1 MKKNIVTIV
10 VSAAVVGLLA
20 LLPVKTAATASA
32 AWSASAAAS
41 ASAANRFDVDNAH
54 SSVLFGV
61 RHLELSHFYGRFN
74 KVSGKFTFEG
84 KSLDDCSIYIKINA
98 GSVDTNSKKRDR
110 HLKSQDF
117 FNSKQFRDIIFK
129 STAFKQLESNRYEVT
144 GDLTL
149 HGETKSITTVVE
161 HTGTGDKGGKFG
173 YRSGFETTFTIKRS
187 DFGMN
192 YMIGSGL
199 GDEVKLII
207 SIEGRA
213 PPSPS
218 A

>member
-1 MKKNIVTIV
+1 MKKNIVIIV
-10 VSAAVVGLLA
+10 VSAAVVGLLT
-20 LLPVKTAATASA
+20 LLPVWTSATASA
-32 AWSASAAAS
+32 VGTASAAG
-41 ASAANRFDVDNAH
+41 RFDVDNAH

-61 RHLELSHFYGRFN
+61 KHLELSHVYGRFN

-117 FNSKQFRDIIFK
+117 FNSKQFRDITFK
-129 STAFKQLESNRYEVT
+129 STSFKQLEPSKYEVT

-149 HGETKSITTVVE
+149 HGKTKSVTTVVE
-161 HTGTGDKGGKFG
+161 HTGTGDKGGNFG
-173 YRSGFETTFTIKRS
+173 FRSGFETTFTIKRS

-192 YMIGSGL
+192 YMIGGGL
-199 GDEVKLII
+199 GDEVRLIV

-213 PPSPS
+213 APSPS

>member
-1 MKKNIVTIV
+1 MRKNIVTIV

-20 LLPVKTAATASA
+20 LLPGKTAATASA
-32 AWSASAAAS
+32 ASS

-129 STAFKQLESNRYEVT
+129 STGFKQLESNRYEVT

-161 HTGTGDKGGKFG
+161 HTGTGNKGGKFG

-207 SIEGRA
+207 SIEGHRVQPA
-213 PPSPS
+213 